1 MAIVKIFPKDT
12 NKSDFSIRFFA
23 TKFHLFEGDKI
34 LRSNL
39 KSEAEAE
46 AEMNQIVNERIKA
59 KLPEIKVVHNGFDP
73 EIKELKPHKRKHTY
87 ALKNCTICGEEFKS
101 IRSNHIYCSVPCANH
116 IKARSIRGA
125 KKKEMNTNERIEENP
140 EEREGFAK
148 GVTKAFFELEAEK
161 EAQKTFDEL
170 GKQAMYDKKRENFVS
185 DLLDCIALQ
194 VKYEVM
200 CSGSIDWDNYY
211 KTLIR
216 MNLVYFNGVNMFL
229 ALTDIFGV
237 DGYKKPLVL
246 SSILNSNTVENA
258 KLQGIRFMT
267 NMNTFPSHAQH
278 SALASLSL
286 SKIIL
291 SNLIVT
297 MEKLEATNKM
307 VGKLNIEGSHSYK
320 IITQLS
326 TDVRSA
332 QNSIQNLS
340 QKIEEKS
347 NFNDS
352 ETKVSSDPF
361 NRNKPIKRKYYDEM
375 KAKEKV
381 GFWKKLF
388 KFLNI
393 K

>member
-1 MAIVKIFPKDT
+1 MAIVKIFPKDPK
-12 NKSDFSIRFFA
+12 KSDFSIRFFA
-23 TKFHLFEGDKI
+23 TKYHLFEGDKI

-46 AEMNQIVNERIKA
+46 AEMNLIVEERIKA

-73 EIKELKPHKRKHTY
+73 ETKELTPYKRKHTY
-87 ALKNCTICGEEFKS
+87 ALKNCVICGEEFKS
-101 IRSNHIYCSVPCANH
+101 IRSNNIYCSSPCANN
-116 IKARSIRGA
+116 IKARLKRKS
-125 KKKEMNTNERIEENP
+125 K
-140 EEREGFAK
+140 
-148 GVTKAFFELEAEK
+148 VEK
-161 EAQKTFDEL
+161 EPVKLVDVMDVDPKDFTHLFDHEKETQKTFDDL

-200 CSGSIDWDNYY
+200 CSGAINWDNYY

-258 KLQGIRFMT
+258 KLQGVRFMT

-297 MEKLEATNKM
+297 MEKLESTNRR
-307 VGKLNIEGSHSYK
+307 VEQLGIEGGHSYK
-320 IITQLS
+320 LITQLS

-332 QNSIQNLS
+332 ENSLKNLNSKVISLQELVDNLS
-340 QKIEEKS
+340 EK
-347 NFNDS
+347 D
-352 ETKVSSDPF
+352 VVDPF
-361 NRNKPIKRKYYDEM
+361 NRQEPVIRDYVTEDYTTQEGKLPRRTW
-375 KAKEKV
+375 
-381 GFWKKLF
+381 WKKMF
-388 KFLNI
+388 KF
-393 K
+393 

>member
-46 AEMNQIVNERIKA
+46 AEMNQIVEERIKA

-87 ALKNCTICGEEFKS
+87 ALKNCVICGEEFKS
-101 IRSNHIYCSVPCANH
+101 IRSNNIYCSAPCANN
-116 IKARSIRGA
+116 IKARLTRKS
-125 KKKEMNTNERIEENP
+125 K
-140 EEREGFAK
+140 
-148 GVTKAFFELEAEK
+148 VEK
-161 EAQKTFDEL
+161 EPVKMIDVMDVDPKQFAHLFDQEKETQKTFDDL

-297 MEKLEATNKM
+297 MEKLEATNKR
-307 VGKLNIEGSHSYK
+307 VEQLNIEGSHSYK

-352 ETKVSSDPF
+352 ETNVSSDPF
-361 NRNKPIKRKYYDEM
+361 NRHEPIKRKYYDEM
-375 KAKEKV
+375 EAKEKV

-388 KFLNI
+388 KF
-393 K
+393 

>member
-46 AEMNQIVNERIKA
+46 AEMNQIVEERIKA

-87 ALKNCTICGEEFKS
+87 ALKNCVICGEEFKS
-101 IRSNHIYCSVPCANH
+101 IRSNNIYCSAPCANN
-116 IKARSIRGA
+116 IKARLTRKS
-125 KKKEMNTNERIEENP
+125 K
-140 EEREGFAK
+140 
-148 GVTKAFFELEAEK
+148 VEK
-161 EAQKTFDEL
+161 EPVKMIDVMDVDPKQFAHLFDQEKETQKTFDDL

-297 MEKLEATNKM
+297 MEKLEATNKR
-307 VGKLNIEGSHSYK
+307 VEQLNIEGSHSYK

-352 ETKVSSDPF
+352 ETNVSSDPF
-361 NRNKPIKRKYYDEM
+361 NRHEPIKRKYYDEM
-375 KAKEKV
+375 EVKEKV

-388 KFLNI
+388 KF
-393 K
+393 

>member
-46 AEMNQIVNERIKA
+46 AEMNQIVEERIKA

-73 EIKELKPHKRKHTY
+73 ETKELTPHKRKHTY
-87 ALKNCTICGEEFKS
+87 ALKNCVICGEEFKS
-101 IRSNHIYCSVPCANH
+101 IRSNHVYCSVPCANN
-116 IKARSIRGA
+116 IEARLMRQAKAE
-125 KKKEMNTNERIEENP
+125 KKEFKMVDITTIDP
-140 EEREGFAK
+140 KDFPHL
-148 GVTKAFFELEAEK
+148 FDHEK
-161 EAQKTFDEL
+161 ETQKTFDDL

-194 VKYEVM
+194 VKYEVL
-200 CSGSIDWDNYY
+200 CSGSMNWDNYY

-216 MNLVYFNGVNMFL
+216 LNLVYFNNANMFL

-246 SSILNSNTVENA
+246 SSILNTNTVENA
-258 KLQGIRFMT
+258 KQQGIRFMV

-286 SKIIL
+286 NKIIL
-291 SNLIVT
+291 SNLIIT
-297 MEKLEATNKM
+297 MEKLEAVSKRIEQ
-307 VGKLNIEGSHSYK
+307 LNIEGSHSYK

-332 QNSIQNLS
+332 QNSIQNLT
-340 QKIEEKS
+340 QKIEESS
-347 NFNDS
+347 NFNAS
-352 ETKVSSDPF
+352 EANVSSDPF
-361 NRNKPIKRKYYDEM
+361 NRHEPIKRKYYDEIE
-375 KAKEKV
+375 AKEKV

-388 KFLNI
+388 KF
-393 K
+393 